1 MLAADKLLLQSNVKQ
16 RAIQLREKE
25 LNLFN
30 DKCAACAR
38 VAPYLRFCATSR
50 ISAPLALN
58 AYPSS
63 CAQLQCGRHS
73 ECRARGLCDDLVR
86 RDRSAAQRLLR
97 PEGATTPS
105 EGGDRAHC

>member
-38 VAPYLRFCATSR
+38 VAPCLRCCASQ
-50 ISAPLALN
+50 S
-58 AYPSS
+58 Y
-63 CAQLQCGRHS
+63 
-73 ECRARGLCDDLVR
+73 
-86 RDRSAAQRLLR
+86 
-97 PEGATTPS
+97 
-105 EGGDRAHC
+105 